1 MLQSTGSQGVGYDQA
16 TAQQQ
21 QQYYILQSGRG
32 KIQEIKKLLP
42 FTHLSSIPKPD
53 LSLMIQSCSKKLS
66 KAIKRSVESKA
77 FGWRRSNT
85 NI

>member
-1 MLQSTGSQGVGYDQA
+1 MLQSTASQGVGYDQA

-42 FTHLSSIPKPD
+42 FIHLNSIPKPD